1 MCENS
6 LSVPRGERQ
15 KFIAWRETALGVG
28 GAFYVSVMDAQGE
41 KDALPASLGSNT
53 GEQGMV

>member
-1 MCENS
+1 M
-6 LSVPRGERQ
+6 
-15 KFIAWRETALGVG
+15 RETALGVG
-28 GAFYVSVMDAQGE
+28 GAFYVSIMDAQGE